1 MNQKKTNNMKELINA
16 VIFVLF
22 PMIYHAQALEEAGT
36 FQEGYMLSYEDSIL
50 LSELISEYKI
60 DTTGFVFVEMFG
72 DFELSRDLCFGFKS
86 ESYTL
91 EITDGKKEFYFNIIN
106 SERQELNKYIMIT
119 CHSFYNGLKNIN
131 ISIF

>member
-1 MNQKKTNNMKELINA
+1 MIS
-16 VIFVLF
+16 F
-22 PMIYHAQALEEAGT
+22 PQELEEVGT
-36 FQEGYMLSYEDSIL
+36 FQEGYVLDYENSIL

-72 DFELSRDLCFGFKS
+72 DFELSRDLCLKFKS

-91 EITDGKKEFYFNIIN
+91 EITNDKKEFYFDIVN

-119 CHSFYNGLKNIN
+119 CHSFYDGKKNIN